1 MRHRYDSLIGQVV
14 AANVVLVTLTLI
26 AAALVGRL
34 DTQGGGEE
42 SWQLLVLALVIVLT
56 FCVNLW
62 MLQRRFRP
70 LEDLIERVER
80 IDPAEPATF
89 EVAAEPFDE
98 IGRLARSF
106 RRMLDRMEE
115 ERLRSGK
122 AVLRAQEEERRRVAR
137 DLHDEVNQA
146 LTAILLR
153 LEALLHEVPPE
164 RAAEVAELKRLAT
177 QAMDELLSLARQLR
191 PTALDDHGLVPA
203 IEAQLRGFGERAGIK
218 AQLTTSGNPG
228 ALDDEKQTVVYR
240 VVQEALANAGRHA
253 RAGSVEVA
261 LDVNRG
267 GAELRVSDDGVGFD
281 PGGDATGGLGLEGMA
296 ERARLVGG
304 ELDLRSSPGAGT
316 QLTLRVPE
324 TRPGPASIGDLGETT
339 TRPGPASIGDLGE
352 MTARTDGPPVAKLGG
367 SE

>member
-1 MRHRYDSLIGQVV
+1 MRQKYDSLIGQVV
-14 AANVVLVTLTLI
+14 AANVVLVTLTLL
-26 AAALVGRL
+26 AAALVGGL
-34 DTQGGGEE
+34 DTQGDDET
-42 SWQLLVLALVIVLT
+42 WQLLVLALVILLT
-56 FCVNLW
+56 FVVNLW

-70 LEDLIERVER
+70 LETLIERVEQ
-80 IDPAEPATF
+80 IDPSEPATF
-89 EVAAEPFDE
+89 EITGDPVEE
-98 IGRLARSF
+98 IDRLAHSF
-106 RRMLDRMEE
+106 RRLLERMDE

-153 LEALLHEVPPE
+153 LEALGHDLADDQ
-164 RAAEVAELKRLAT
+164 AAEVRELKRLAT

-203 IEAQLRGFGERAGIK
+203 IEAQLRGFGERAGIH
-218 AQLTTSGNPG
+218 ARLTTDGNPA

-253 RAGSVEVA
+253 RAGNVEVA
-261 LDVNRG
+261 LSVEGG

-281 PGGDATGGLGLEGMA
+281 PALVRKDGLGLDGMA
-296 ERARLVGG
+296 ERAKLVGG

-316 QLTLRVPE
+316 ELTLRVP
-324 TRPGPASIGDLGETT
+324 
-339 TRPGPASIGDLGE
+339 
-352 MTARTDGPPVAKLGG
+352 
-367 SE
+367 